1 MRERGMRSEFE
12 MPKKF
17 SAEEIEKS
25 VLTEL
30 SKFTGTAEERK
41 NTLLV
46 MLRERGQGLLP
57 GDPIILENLIARIR
71 EMPLE
76 DDRTFA
82 HDMSE
87 LFAEVIA
94 YYYSPEDLQV
104 AAHRRERY
112 IRENARGDAGK
123 EQIILSPEHMLVC
136 DAPDGTVVRIHIRDA
151 ETLSLEAKT
160 VDFTT
165 GMRAL
170 AEKLQNDP
178 VFSAV
183 ENIEAT
189 SWIVA
194 KGPRMM
200 KRFGFTVQTEP
211 LDEETMRHFVGE
223 DRPVGKASMTKE
235 EVILR
240 YGSKE

>member
-1 MRERGMRSEFE
+1 MRECGTQPEFE

-17 SAEEIEKS
+17 RANEIEKS
-25 VLTEL
+25 VVAEL
-30 SKFTGTAEERK
+30 SQITGTAEERRGK
-41 NTLLV
+41 LLV
-46 MLRERGQGLLP
+46 MLRDRGQGLLP
-57 GDPIILENLIARIR
+57 GDPVILENLIERLWEI
-71 EMPLE
+71 PLE
-76 DDRTFA
+76 NDRTFA

-87 LFAEVIA
+87 LFAEVIK

-178 VFSAV
+178 AFSAV

-200 KRFGFTVQTEP
+200 KRFGFTV
-211 LDEETMRHFVGE
+211 
-223 DRPVGKASMTKE
+223 
-235 EVILR
+235 
-240 YGSKE
+240 